1 MNMMKRDSPG
11 PSGSE
16 PPRKRPLTV
25 DANGKPRFKGCDGI
39 KAYEIICKLGEGT
52 FGYVFALCNNLAGS
66 EGFTGWELQ

>member
-1 MNMMKRDSPG
+1 MMKRDSPG

-39 KAYEIICKLGEGT
+39 KAYDIMCKLGEGT
-52 FGYVFALCNNLAGS
+52 FGYVFVPQEMDLAG
-66 EGFTGWELQ
+66 GCRVLGK

>member
-1 MNMMKRDSPG
+1 MMKRDSPG

-39 KAYEIICKLGEGT
+39 KAYDIMCKLGEGT
-52 FGYVFALCNNLAGS
+52 FGYVFCL
-66 EGFTGWELQ
+66 TGK

>member
-1 MNMMKRDSPG
+1 MMKRDSPG

-39 KAYEIICKLGEGT
+39 KSYDIMCKLGEGT
-52 FGYVFALCNNLAGS
+52 FGYVFV
-66 EGFTGWELQ
+66 

>member
-1 MNMMKRDSPG
+1 MMKRDSPG

-39 KAYEIICKLGEGT
+39 KAYDIMCKLGEGT
-52 FGYVFALCNNLAGS
+52 FGYVFARREINLKDG
-66 EGFTGWELQ
+66 EVC